1 MKRSRFLPYGI
12 AILVVFGLVSGCS
25 RGPSEEELAQAAF
38 EEQLATL
45 QQQYDALQQAREDL
59 AASEATLAEI
69 EAIRERD
76 RTEEQ
81 KAELEALPAA
91 IVEQGTAR
99 DAAYDAVQATLADF
113 LNIALNDFP
122 EHPATLQG
130 LNLYSDEAMLIA
142 DETVLKA
149 GDYKKALNQL
159 DAANSYYDSID
170 LPPYQPLVDKMAEL
184 DDMRFITKE
193 RFDLVKK
200 NMTMDEVK
208 EVAGVPYYQNIQVDE
223 KRKVESWLYRKR
235 EGGAAAIYFK
245 TTNNKVYSKN
255 FEAVKPKVVA
265 EERIAVSFRL
275 SVFRIENRSADWLK
289 SNISVT
295 TSAREG
301 ACSFSATL
309 GNSVERTVGQRLI
322 TQTARSFIVRVDASN
337 RR

>member
-149 GDYKKALNQL
+149 GDYKKALHQL
-159 DAANSYYDSID
+159 DAAHSYYDSID

-208 EVAGVPYYQNIQVDE
+208 DVAGVPYYQNIQVDE

-265 EERIAVSFRL
+265 E
-275 SVFRIENRSADWLK
+275 
-289 SNISVT
+289 
-295 TSAREG
+295 
-301 ACSFSATL
+301 
-309 GNSVERTVGQRLI
+309 
-322 TQTARSFIVRVDASN
+322 
-337 RR
+337 